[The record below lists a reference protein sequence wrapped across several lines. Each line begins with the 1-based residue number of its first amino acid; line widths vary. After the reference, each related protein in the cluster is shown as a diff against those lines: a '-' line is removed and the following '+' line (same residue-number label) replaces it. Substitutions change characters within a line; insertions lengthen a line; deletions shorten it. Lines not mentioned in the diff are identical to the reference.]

1 MSVAT
6 VVRNVYWHLT
16 FSTGVPKKERITV
29 ESVSYETTQ
38 LKSVNPD
45 PSAGSEGEDTPQSST
60 SSHAEAHSC
69 LSEGTP
75 REPETQCP
83 PTNTEGK
90 NNGLSP
96 NSLASPGLSGT
107 TVELEAPAQ
116 GCSSPGA
123 EPPSQ

>member
-16 FSTGVPKKERITV
+16 FSTGVPNKARITV
-29 ESVSYETTQ
+29 ESVSYET
-38 LKSVNPD
+38 KSVNPD
-45 PSAGSEGEDTPQSST
+45 PSAGSEGEETPQSNT
-60 SSHAEAHSC
+60 SSHAEAHSR

-75 REPETQCP
+75 QEPETQCP

-107 TVELEAPAQ
+107 TVEPEAPAQ